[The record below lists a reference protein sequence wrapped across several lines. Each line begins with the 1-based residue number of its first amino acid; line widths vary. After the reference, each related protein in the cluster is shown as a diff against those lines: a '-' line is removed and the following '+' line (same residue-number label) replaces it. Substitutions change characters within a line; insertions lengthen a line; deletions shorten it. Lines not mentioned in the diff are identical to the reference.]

1 MKAQFGG
8 PSKHVRTVSVKAA
21 YSRAARKKFI
31 DSRAKLDGIKAAIK
45 HAIDSGSLKPSER
58 LNCEWRAMEVRLTT
72 AESRLE
78 KLRKS
83 GEEGWEDLRY
93 ELDDAWEDLSH
104 SIIKLVARIRD
115 ESP

>member
-1 MKAQFGG
+1 MTPHFGG
-8 PSKHVRTVSVKAA
+8 PSRHVRSVSAKAA
-21 YSRAARKKFI
+21 YSRAARKRFI
-31 DSRAKLDGIKAAIK
+31 DSRAKLEGIKAAIT
-45 HAIDSGSLKPSER
+45 HAIESGSLKPSDR

-104 SIIKLVARIRD
+104 SINKLVARIRD